1 MMASRSRSQTTASH
15 TLRAQR
21 VGSSVQRGGPRDAAI
36 LDAALQEL
44 AQQGYDA
51 MSMEDIASRA
61 HVGKAAIYRR
71 WPSKPAVVSAAIA
84 HWRRQLGPLQ
94 IPDTGS
100 LRGDLEALI
109 AAVPDIEHRHLGAIH
124 VIVGVATAATHD
136 PDLAT
141 ALDEFALSQPRQLIS
156 AVLDQAAKRGEI
168 PADRDLTL
176 IPDAILGLNM
186 LQVLTRRPINHA
198 FVRHILEGLILPLA
212 TDATKG

>member
-1 MMASRSRSQTTASH
+1 MASRGRPRTTASH
-15 TLRAQR
+15 APRAQSA
-21 VGSSVQRGGPRDAAI
+21 GSSVQRGGSRDAAI

-71 WPSKPAVVSAAIA
+71 WPCKPAVVSAAIA
-84 HWRRQLGPLQ
+84 HWRGQLGPLQ
-94 IPDTGS
+94 TPDTGS

-109 AAVPDIEHRHLGAIH
+109 AAVPDIDDRDLGSIH
-124 VIVGVATAATHD
+124 VILGVATAATHD
-136 PDLAT
+136 HDLAA
-141 ALDEFALSQPRQLIS
+141 ALDEFALSRPRQLIS
-156 AVLDQAAKRGEI
+156 AVLEHAAKRGEI

-186 LQVLTRRPINHA
+186 LQVVTRRPINHA
-198 FVRHILEGLILPLA
+198 FVRRILEGLILPLA
-212 TDATKG
+212 TDPATD